1 MGLSQKKFL
10 GTVSVSLSSIMI
22 LPVFS
27 TKVSAGFPLGGNA
40 LYASDYEKK
49 RDGKIENSA
58 FPFVSFPSKITPE
71 LVQHLQN
78 FRRN

>member
-1 MGLSQKKFL
+1 MDLNKGEL
-10 GTVSVSLSSIMI
+10 GRTVSIGLGSIMI

-27 TKVSAGFPLGGNA
+27 AKVPAGFPHGGNA
-40 LYASDYEKK
+40 LYASDYGLK
-49 RDGKIENSA
+49 RNGKMEGAAYPFVA
-58 FPFVSFPSKITPE
+58 FPSRIVPE